1 MLHIRFRDSKTGP
14 RTVWLSS
21 AARAVLDRVPQTA
34 SWMFPSPRTNGP
46 LSHNGLG
53 ETWRRIRE
61 EADLRD
67 VRLHDLR
74 HSCAIHP
81 IFYEISSDSRRYK
94 ILQDIDLAS
103 YYRSLLESPYPA

>member
-1 MLHIRFRDSKTGP
+1 MFLPDSKTGP

-21 AARAVLDRVPQTA
+21 AARAVLDHVPQTA

-46 LSHNGLG
+46 LSHTGHD
-53 ETWRRIRE
+53 ETWRRIRD

-74 HSCAIHP
+74 HSFA
-81 IFYEISSDSRRYK
+81 SRALRY
-94 ILQDIDLAS
+94 DLAVL
-103 YYRSLLESPYPA
+103 RLRRRIVRPNVMI